1 MIKRFICM
9 CVSGVLVVDVN
20 FIFYFIF
27 ILFLM
32 KFFYL
37 EKNIIIVLLK
47 VVYFIEYIVLC
58 YF

>member
-9 CVSGVLVVDVN
+9 CVIGVLVVGVK